1 MPRSGAAARARLRE
15 AALDLYAEQGYDATT
30 TAQIAARAGV
40 TERTYFRHFA
50 DKREVLFDG
59 EQELRDLMCGAV
71 ASAPA
76 GLTPLHQVLRAYRA
90 AVPLF
95 VTGRSTAQR
104 RVQVIETSPA
114 LQERAHAKVA
124 ALSEALIGELQ
135 ERDVQQPTARLAV
148 RAGAAVF
155 EHAVSAWGG
164 RSAAELELLIAQAAE
179 ELRAVTVTSGVGSG
193 PSSGPPVSWS

>member
-15 AALDLYAEQGYDATT
+15 AALDLYAEQGYDVTT
-30 TAQIAARAGV
+30 TAQIAARAGL

-59 EQELRDLMCGAV
+59 EQELSDLMRGAI
-71 ASAPA
+71 ASAP
-76 GLTPLHQVLRAYRA
+76 GDLTPLQLVLAAYRA

-95 VTGRSTAQR
+95 VAGRSTAQR
-104 RVQVIETSPA
+104 RLRIIETSSA

-124 ALSEALIGELQ
+124 MLSEALIGELR
-135 ERDVQQPTARLAV
+135 ERDVPQPIARLAV

-155 EHAVSAWGG
+155 ERASSAWTGK
-164 RSAAELELLIAQAAE
+164 SAADLEALLAHGYD
-179 ELRAVTVTSGVGSG
+179 ELRALTSTD
-193 PSSGPPVSWS
+193 